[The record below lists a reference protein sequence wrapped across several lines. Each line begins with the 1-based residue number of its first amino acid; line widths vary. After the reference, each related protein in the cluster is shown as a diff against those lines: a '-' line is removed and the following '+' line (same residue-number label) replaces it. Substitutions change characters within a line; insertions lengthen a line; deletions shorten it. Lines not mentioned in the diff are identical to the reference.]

1 MQRVF
6 LEGGMVERVGWWRWL
21 FRVGWR
27 KWLFVGL
34 DGGDGCLVEMS
45 V

>member
-27 KWLFVGL
+27 KWLFVCRVGWWRWL
-34 DGGDGCLVEMS
+34 SG
-45 V
+45 

>member
-1 MQRVF
+1 MQRFF

-27 KWLFVGL
+27 KWLFVCRVGWWRWL
-34 DGGDGCLVEMS
+34 SG
-45 V
+45 